1 MTVLPTFTTGQVL
14 TSTAANLMANSGMV
28 YIKQQTVGNGVT
40 SVAVTSAFSA
50 DYDNYR
56 VVYSNGVAA
65 SAASITFALT
75 GSSTGYYAG
84 VAGASYTGG
93 TSAIAEANASLF
105 SFAGIGTP
113 EGNSLDLTLYNP
125 FVAYRTGMQV
135 SGRVDIRGGGAAYTG
150 GGFHNVASS
159 FSGFTIT
166 CAAALTGGII
176 YVYGFRKA

>member
-1 MTVLPTFTTGQVL
+1 MAIKTFTTGEVL
-14 TSTAANLMANSGMV
+14 TAADTNTYLANSGLV

-40 SVAVTSAFSA
+40 SVSVTSAFSA
-50 DYDNYR
+50 NYDNYR
-56 VVYSNGVAA
+56 VIYSSGTAA

-75 GSSTGYYAG
+75 GSATGYYAAVIG
-84 VAGASYTGG
+84 TAYTGG
-93 TSAIAEANASLF
+93 TNGIAESNTSLY

-125 FVAYRTGMQV
+125 FLAYRTGMQV
-135 SGRVDIRGGGAAYTG
+135 SGRVDIRGGGVAFCG